1 MTRAPGPG
9 GVRFPAVEIS
19 SNILRFPANAY
30 AYESARQA
38 KPHSDNVVAFV
49 DAGADALSQIHAQEY
64 GKLFS
69 AHRIVTRVA
78 DELDATAT
86 L

>member
-1 MTRAPGPG
+1 MQ
-9 GVRFPAVEIS
+9 IS
-19 SNILRFPANAY
+19 SNIVRFPSTAY
-30 AYESARQA
+30 SVEPSRRDRPQ
-38 KPHSDNVVAFV
+38 SDNVVAFV
-49 DAGADALSQIHAQEY
+49 DAGKDALSQVHAQEY

-78 DELDATAT
+78 DELDAAAS